1 LVRVLSTKGC
11 RLAVLA
17 GPGEEPLAARVA
29 RSAGS
34 RPAAV
39 LAGLPLRAYW
49 AVLAALDVLVTN
61 DGSPLH
67 AGPAVGTPTVGIL
80 GPTVPEIWYPYD
92 ARDGHRLLCKEIW
105 CRPCHRHECARLDCL
120 EWIGVGEA
128 VRAVEESLAQ
138 GRRRR
143 AVA

>member
-1 LVRVLSTKGC
+1 
-11 RLAVLA
+11 LA
-17 GPGEEPLAARVA
+17 G
-29 RSAGS
+29 
-34 RPAAV
+34 
-39 LAGLPLRAYW
+39 
-49 AVLAALDVLVTN
+49 
-61 DGSPLH
+61 
-67 AGPAVGTPTVGIL
+67 
-80 GPTVPEIWYPYD
+80 
-92 ARDGHRLLCKEIW
+92 LLCKEIW